1 TWGRVA
7 TAGVWPL
14 APSLDTVGPMA
25 PDVAGVVAG
34 MGLLEPGFAPAE
46 AAAAGLGRF
55 RLPGTRPVVDAAVDD
70 ALARCELAV
79 TDVRLPGWAAAG
91 DATLTVIL
99 AEAWES
105 DRELLS
111 DPEHLD
117 DDVRAMI
124 RLGGAL
130 PPADLTKARS
140 ELDGWKRELA
150 RAVERA
156 GGVVAL
162 PTLLAPPP
170 TLEEA
175 ARDDGRLVLATA
187 PVNGAGFPAL
197 ALPLR
202 GPRGV
207 PLSLQLVAAPGG
219 EELLVATGAV
229 IEAALR

>member
-1 TWGRVA
+1 
-7 TAGVWPL
+7 
-14 APSLDTVGPMA
+14 
-25 PDVAGVVAG
+25 
-34 MGLLEPGFAPAE
+34 
-46 AAAAGLGRF
+46 
-55 RLPGTRPVVDAAVDD
+55 PVVDAAVDD